1 MANSIRVQL
10 DRQEANGARAAS
22 AAPGLTQ
29 EQKEATIQ
37 KWASW
42 ILKQREV
49 SLKSKPS
56 EDDSE

>member
-10 DRQEANGARAAS
+10 DRQEANGDRAAS

-49 SLKSKPS
+49 SLKSKPP
-56 EDDSE
+56 EDDNE

>member
-1 MANSIRVQL
+1 MANSVRVQL
-10 DRQEANGARAAS
+10 DRQEANEARAAS

-29 EQKEATIQ
+29 EQKEATIR

-49 SLKSKPS
+49 ALKSKPS
-56 EDDSE
+56 EIGSE

>member
-10 DRQEANGARAAS
+10 NRQEANGARAAS

>member
-56 EDDSE
+56 EDDGE